1 MSYLNASALKLII
14 TLSVLFLS
22 STAFSQIG
30 IGTTTPHASASLEV
44 KSTSKGFL
52 PPRIALTSISDVSTI
67 SSPATGLLIFN
78 TATTGT
84 TPNNVTPGYYYWNAT
99 NWVRLEDNSLS
110 KITALVGRGT
120 DVTLGNLKVRIA
132 SSGNASLQVS
142 TVSGTYS
149 VSGSSIHAAGGTGN
163 VTISGSSPLSI
174 TTTPTYLYSTLS
186 FNGAGYRDEWLIY
199 DASGSIAWRISMII
213 GNNYLNNLISIERI
227 L

>member
-1 MSYLNASALKLII
+1 MKSLLSLSILFFSAS
-14 TLSVLFLS
+14 
-22 STAFSQIG
+22 AFSQVG

-52 PPRIALTSISDVSTI
+52 PPRVALTSISDVSTI

-78 TATTGT
+78 TATAGS

-110 KITALVGRGT
+110 KITVLVGRGT

-149 VSGSSIHAAGGTGN
+149 VSGSSIYAAGGTGN
-163 VTISGSSPLSI
+163 VTIFGTAPLSV
-174 TTTPTYLYSTLS
+174 TTTPTYLYSSLNYTA
-186 FNGAGYRDEWLIY
+186 AGYRDEWLIY

-213 GNNYLNNLISIERI
+213 GSNYQNNLISIERI